1 MVDVT
6 ISTVNQSFYGVQ
18 MPLRDLILVQL
29 LLGDEIA
36 RQRAPDSALDD
47 ILALGG
53 NQAALLDGLTDGI
66 GGDTELAG
74 RFGDGVLLGMGFHS
88 TTSPGSVNK
97 KRPSKHPFLCYIPK
111 PYHPVSV
118 QHV

>member
-1 MVDVT
+1 VDVT
-6 ISTVNQSFYGVQ
+6 ISTVNQFFFRRPNAAPRLDTCSA
-18 MPLRDLILVQL
+18 

-74 RFGDGVLLGMGFHS
+74 PFGDGGLLGMGFHS

>member
-1 MVDVT
+1 MLQSQPS
-6 ISTVNQSFYGVQ
+6 ISFFSGVQ

-66 GGDTELAG
+66 SSRDASAMVYFWAWVFIARL
-74 RFGDGVLLGMGFHS
+74 RPDRS
-88 TTSPGSVNK
+88 TK
-97 KRPSKHPFLCYIPK
+97 KDPQSTPSCA
-111 PYHPVSV
+111 
-118 QHV
+118 